1 MFESLTAFL
10 SLEWGLSI
18 EGTQPPH
25 VRFRKT
31 GTTDVFVH
39 ATMYSATAQ
48 GDRLVFKKSPE
59 VVGLGR
65 YPIVIILNKSGSN
78 VVMCKPSLLD
88 KLDTENSVALKEV
101 TDLIIWK
108 AEVELAK

>member
-25 VRFRKT
+25 VRFRKI
-31 GTTDVFVH
+31 GTTDVFIH

-48 GDRLVFKKSPE
+48 GDRLAFKKAPE

-88 KLDTENSVALKEV
+88 KLDTENSVALKDV
-101 TDLIIWK
+101 TDLIVWK
-108 AEVELAK
+108 AEVELQK

>member
-1 MFESLTAFL
+1 MFDSLTAFL

-39 ATMYSATAQ
+39 ATLYSATAQ
-48 GDRLVFKKSPE
+48 GDRLVFKKYPE

-88 KLDTENSVALKEV
+88 KLDTENSVALKDV
-101 TDLIIWK
+101 TDLIVWK
-108 AEVELAK
+108 AEVELQK

>member
-31 GTTDVFVH
+31 GTTDVYIH
-39 ATMYSATAQ
+39 ATLYSATAQ

-59 VVGLGR
+59 VVDFGR
-65 YPIVIILNKSGSN
+65 YPIVMIVNKSGSN
-78 VVMCKPSLLD
+78 VILCKPSLLD
-88 KLDTENSVALKEV
+88 KLDTERSIALKEV
-101 TDLIIWK
+101 TDYIVWK

>member
-25 VRFRKT
+25 VRFRRI
-31 GTTDVFVH
+31 GTTDVFIH
-39 ATMYSATAQ
+39 ATLYSATAQ
-48 GDRLVFKKSPE
+48 GDSLVFKKAPE
-59 VVGLGR
+59 IVGLGR
-65 YPIVIILNKSGSN
+65 YPVVMIVNKSGSN
-78 VVMCKPSLLD
+78 VILCKPSLLD
-88 KLDTENSVALKEV
+88 KLDTENSIALKEV
-101 TDLIIWK
+101 TDLIVWK